1 MFVVA
6 VRQAVDAYR
15 VSVSRAKKAATR
27 EKVTLLAVASA
38 GAPPLEE
45 AAYFYPDANGNR
57 SAMFIFDMED
67 SWQMI
72 PTVEPLFSN
81 LDAAVHLSPVMNG
94 EDLQR
99 GFQEA
104 GA

>member
-1 MFVVA
+1 
-6 VRQAVDAYR
+6 
-15 VSVSRAKKAATR
+15 
-27 EKVTLLAVASA
+27 
-38 GAPPLEE
+38 
-45 AAYFYPDANGNR
+45 
-57 SAMFIFDMED
+57 MFIFDMED